1 MQTHQLIGTGRKRR
15 KRLGRGLGSRRGTF
29 STRGVK
35 GQKARAGARI
45 RPGFE
50 GGQTPLYARL
60 PKRRGFQSSH
70 EKAAVVNLDDLE
82 RHFPSG
88 ATVTR
93 SGLVTAGLVHR
104 DARHV
109 KILGDGAL
117 AKTLT
122 VTLPTSAAA
131 RQKIEAVGGKVEH
144 EPTEEKR

>member
-60 PKRRGFQSSH
+60 PKRRGFQSPH
-70 EKAAVVNLDDLE
+70 GKASVVNLDDLE

-93 SGLVTAGLVHR
+93 SGLVTAKLIR
-104 DARHV
+104 PDARQV
-109 KILGDGAL
+109 KVLGDGTMSKAL
-117 AKTLT
+117 TIK
-122 VTLPTSAAA
+122 LPVSASA
-131 RQKIEAVGGKVEH
+131 RKKIEAAGGRIETQDKSVVA
-144 EPTEEKR
+144 